1 MINLKKYLPII
12 IGSFIIL
19 GLITFSFI
27 YTYFIKDTIKP
38 APALLY
44 NAEGKLIDTYG
55 YPPSWKYLFGVDRFG
70 RDVFWMVIDG
80 AKYTLSI
87 AIVVGL
93 MRVIFGGLLGTF
105 FGFMNQRLLKIIEPI
120 LNAFRFVPA
129 VIIIFPF
136 FEKLNYVPEAA
147 KEKTIALQ
155 ISLLII
161 ISIPVLMN
169 SIGDEV
175 RAFLKN
181 DFITSSRIIG
191 ARNGWIRRKHV
202 IPYLRSRILLLF
214 VQQTIQTL
222 FLLTQL
228 GVFKLFIGGV
238 KVLYLDIGVDR
249 PMSEANEWSAMI
261 GANYIEL
268 SIDSWVIIG
277 PSIAF
282 VVSIFAFNLIK
293 LGIERLIENQTGQ
306 KKKQLITNEG
316 SYQGFNDF
324 DFVKKEKLNE
334 VSSIVDEESKS
345 SGKLLTRL

>member
-1 MINLKKYLPII
+1 MIKNRKYLPII

-27 YTYFIKDTIKP
+27 YTYFIKDTLKP
-38 APALLY
+38 PPALLY
-44 NAEGKLIDTYG
+44 NAEGKLIDSYG
-55 YPPSWKYLFGVDRFG
+55 YPPSLKYLFGVDRYG

-93 MRVIFGGLLGTF
+93 IRVIFGGLLGAF

-136 FEKLNYVPEAA
+136 FEKLNDVPEAA
-147 KEKTIALQ
+147 KEKTIAIQL
-155 ISLLII
+155 SLLII

-169 SIGDEV
+169 SIGEEV
-175 RAFLKN
+175 RDFLKN

-238 KVLYLDIGVDR
+238 KVLSLDINVDR
-249 PMSEANEWSAMI
+249 PMSKANEWSAMI

-268 SIDSWVIIG
+268 SIDPWVIVG

-282 VVSIFAFNLIK
+282 IISIFAFNLMK
-293 LGIERLIENQTGQ
+293 LGIERLMDNQTIH
-306 KKKQLITNEG
+306 KKKQLMKNESLYPG
-316 SYQGFNDF
+316 LNDF
-324 DFVKKEKLNE
+324 DFVNKEKFNE
-334 VSSIVDEESKS
+334 ASRKVEDEPKS
-345 SGKLLTRL
+345 SGQLATR

>member
-1 MINLKKYLPII
+1 MIKNRKYLPII

-44 NAEGKLIDTYG
+44 NAEGKLVDTYG
-55 YPPSWKYLFGVDRFG
+55 YPPSSKYLFGVDRFG

-93 MRVIFGGLLGTF
+93 MRVIFGSLLGTF

-136 FEKLNYVPEAA
+136 FVKLNDVPEAA
-147 KEKTIALQ
+147 KEKTIAIQ
-155 ISLLII
+155 ITLLII
-161 ISIPVLMN
+161 ISIPILMN
-169 SIGDEV
+169 SIGEEV
-175 RAFLKN
+175 RDFLKN
-181 DFITSSRIIG
+181 DFITSSRVIG

-238 KVLYLDIGVDR
+238 KVLYLDLGVDR
-249 PMSEANEWSAMI
+249 PMSQANEWSAMI

-282 VVSIFAFNLIK
+282 IVSIFAFNLIK
-293 LGIERLIENQTGQ
+293 LGIERLMENQTVQ
-306 KKKQLITNEG
+306 KKKKPLRNENLYPG
-316 SYQGFNDF
+316 LNDF
-324 DFVKKEKLNE
+324 DFVNKENLDE
-334 VSSIVDEESKS
+334 VNRILEEEPKTN
-345 SGKLLTRL
+345 GQLLTR

>member
-1 MINLKKYLPII
+1 MIKNKKYLPII
-12 IGSFIIL
+12 IGSVILL

-44 NAEGKLIDTYG
+44 NAEGKLVDTYG

-105 FGFMNQRLLKIIEPI
+105 FGFMNQRFLKIIEPI

-136 FEKLNYVPEAA
+136 FERLNDVSEAA
-147 KEKTIALQ
+147 REKTIAIQ

-169 SIGDEV
+169 SIGEEV
-175 RAFLKN
+175 RDFLKN
-181 DFITSSRIIG
+181 DFITSSRVIG
-191 ARNGWIRRKHV
+191 ARNSWIRRKHV

-238 KVLYLDIGVDR
+238 KVLYLDLGVDR
-249 PMSEANEWSAMI
+249 PMSQANEWSAMI

-282 VVSIFAFNLIK
+282 IVSIFAFNLIK
-293 LGIERLIENQTGQ
+293 LGIERLIENQTGV
-306 KKKQLITNEG
+306 KKKQPMKNEG
-316 SYQGFNDF
+316 LFHGLNDF
-324 DFVKKEKLNE
+324 DFVNKEELSE
-334 VSSIVDEESKS
+334 VSRIVENEPKS
-345 SGKLLTRL
+345 SGQLVTR

>member
-1 MINLKKYLPII
+1 MIKIRKYFPII

-93 MRVIFGGLLGTF
+93 MRVIFGGLLGAF

-136 FEKLNYVPEAA
+136 FEKLNDVPEAV
-147 KEKTIALQ
+147 KEKTIAIQ

-161 ISIPVLMN
+161 ISIPVLIN
-169 SIGDEV
+169 SIGEEV
-175 RAFLKN
+175 RDFLKN
-181 DFITSSRIIG
+181 DFITSSRVIG

-238 KVLYLDIGVDR
+238 KVLYLDLGIDR
-249 PMSEANEWSAMI
+249 QMSQANEWSAMI

-268 SIDSWVIIG
+268 SIDSWVIVG

-282 VVSIFAFNLIK
+282 IVSIFAFNLIK
-293 LGIERLIENQTGQ
+293 LGIERLMENQTGQ
-306 KKKQLITNEG
+306 KKKQPINNEVLYHG
-316 SYQGFNDF
+316 LNDF
-324 DFVKKEKLNE
+324 DFVNKEKLNE
-334 VSSIVDEESKS
+334 VSRIVDNEPKS
-345 SGKLLTRL
+345 NGQLVTR

>member
-1 MINLKKYLPII
+1 MIKIRKYFPII

-93 MRVIFGGLLGTF
+93 MRVIFGGLLGAF

-136 FEKLNYVPEAA
+136 FEKLNDVPEAV
-147 KEKTIALQ
+147 KEKTIAIQ

-161 ISIPVLMN
+161 ISIPVLIN
-169 SIGDEV
+169 SIGEEV
-175 RAFLKN
+175 RDFLKN
-181 DFITSSRIIG
+181 DFITSSRVIG

-238 KVLYLDIGVDR
+238 KVLYLDLGIDR
-249 PMSEANEWSAMI
+249 PMSQANEWSAMI

-268 SIDSWVIIG
+268 SIDSWVIVG

-282 VVSIFAFNLIK
+282 IVSIFAFNLIK
-293 LGIERLIENQTGQ
+293 LGIERLMENQTGQ
-306 KKKQLITNEG
+306 KKKQPINNEVLYHG
-316 SYQGFNDF
+316 LNDF
-324 DFVKKEKLNE
+324 DFVNKEKLNE
-334 VSSIVDEESKS
+334 VSRIVDNEPKS
-345 SGKLLTRL
+345 NGQLVTR

>member
-1 MINLKKYLPII
+1 MIKIKKYLPII

-44 NAEGKLIDTYG
+44 NAEGKLVDTYG
-55 YPPSWKYLFGVDRFG
+55 YPPSWKYLLGVDRFG

-87 AIVVGL
+87 AIVVGF
-93 MRVIFGGLLGTF
+93 MRVIFGGLLGAF

-120 LNAFRFVPA
+120 LNAFRYVPA

-136 FEKLNYVPEAA
+136 FEKLNDVPEAV
-147 KEKTIALQ
+147 KEKTIAIQ

-169 SIGDEV
+169 SISEEV
-175 RAFLKN
+175 RDFLKN
-181 DFITSSRIIG
+181 DFITSSKVIG

-238 KVLYLDIGVDR
+238 KVLYLDLGVDR
-249 PMSEANEWSAMI
+249 PMSQANEWSAMI

-282 VVSIFAFNLIK
+282 IVSIFAFNLIK
-293 LGIERLIENQTGQ
+293 LGIERLMENQTGQ
-306 KKKQLITNEG
+306 KKKQPINNEG
-316 SYQGFNDF
+316 LYNGLNDF
-324 DFVKKEKLNE
+324 DFVNKEKLNE
-334 VSSIVDEESKS
+334 VSRIVDNEPKS
-345 SGKLLTRL
+345 SRQLVTR

>member
-1 MINLKKYLPII
+1 MIKNRKYLPII

-44 NAEGKLIDTYG
+44 NAEGKLVDTYG
-55 YPPSWKYLFGVDRFG
+55 YPPSSKYLFGVDRFG

-93 MRVIFGGLLGTF
+93 MRVIFGSLLGTF

-136 FEKLNYVPEAA
+136 FVKLNDVPEAA
-147 KEKTIALQ
+147 KEKTIAIQ
-155 ISLLII
+155 ITLLII
-161 ISIPVLMN
+161 ISIPILMN
-169 SIGDEV
+169 SIGEEV
-175 RAFLKN
+175 RDFLKN
-181 DFITSSRIIG
+181 DFITSSRVIG

-214 VQQTIQTL
+214 VQQTIHTL

-238 KVLYLDIGVDR
+238 KVLYLDLGVDR
-249 PMSEANEWSAMI
+249 PMSQANEWSAMI

-282 VVSIFAFNLIK
+282 IVSIFAFNLIK
-293 LGIERLIENQTGQ
+293 LGIERLMENQTVQ
-306 KKKQLITNEG
+306 KKKKPLRNENLYPG
-316 SYQGFNDF
+316 LNDF
-324 DFVKKEKLNE
+324 DFVNKENLDE
-334 VSSIVDEESKS
+334 VNRILEEEPKTN
-345 SGKLLTRL
+345 GQLLTR

>member
-1 MINLKKYLPII
+1 MIKIRKYFPII

-44 NAEGKLIDTYG
+44 NAEGKLVDTYG

-136 FEKLNYVPEAA
+136 FEKLNDVPEAV
-147 KEKTIALQ
+147 KEKTIAIQ

-169 SIGDEV
+169 SIGEEV
-175 RAFLKN
+175 RDFLKN
-181 DFITSSRIIG
+181 DFITSSRVIG

-238 KVLYLDIGVDR
+238 KVLYLDLGIDR
-249 PMSEANEWSAMI
+249 PMSQANEWSAMI

-268 SIDSWVIIG
+268 SIDSWVIVG

-282 VVSIFAFNLIK
+282 IVSIFAFNLIK
-293 LGIERLIENQTGQ
+293 LGIERLMENQTGQ
-306 KKKQLITNEG
+306 KKKQPINNEVLYHG
-316 SYQGFNDF
+316 LNDF
-324 DFVKKEKLNE
+324 DFVNKEKLNE
-334 VSSIVDEESKS
+334 VSRIVDNEPKS
-345 SGKLLTRL
+345 NGQLVTR

>member
-1 MINLKKYLPII
+1 MIKIRKYLPII

-38 APALLY
+38 APSLLY

-105 FGFMNQRLLKIIEPI
+105 FGFMNQRLLKVIEPI

-136 FEKLNYVPEAA
+136 FERLNDVPEAA
-147 KEKTIALQ
+147 KEKTIAIQ

-169 SIGDEV
+169 SIGEEV
-175 RAFLKN
+175 RDFLKN

-238 KVLYLDIGVDR
+238 KVLYLDINVDR
-249 PMSEANEWSAMI
+249 PMSQANEWSGMI
-261 GANYIEL
+261 GANYIEI

-282 VVSIFAFNLIK
+282 IVSIFAFNLIK
-293 LGIERLIENQTGQ
+293 LGIERLMENQTGY
-306 KKKQLITNEG
+306 KKKQPLKKEG
-316 SYQGFNDF
+316 LYHGLNDF
-324 DFVKKEKLNE
+324 DFVNKEKLNE
-334 VSSIVDEESKS
+334 VSRIVEDEPKS
-345 SGKLLTRL
+345 SGQLVSR

>member
-1 MINLKKYLPII
+1 MIKIRKYCPII

-136 FEKLNYVPEAA
+136 FEKLNDVPEAV
-147 KEKTIALQ
+147 KEKTIAIQ

-169 SIGDEV
+169 SIGEEV
-175 RAFLKN
+175 RDFLKN
-181 DFITSSRIIG
+181 DFITSSRVIG

-238 KVLYLDIGVDR
+238 KVLYLDLGIDR
-249 PMSEANEWSAMI
+249 PMSQANEWSAMI

-268 SIDSWVIIG
+268 SIDSWVIVG

-282 VVSIFAFNLIK
+282 IVSIFAFNLIK
-293 LGIERLIENQTGQ
+293 LGIERLMENQTGQ
-306 KKKQLITNEG
+306 KKKQPINNEVLYHG
-316 SYQGFNDF
+316 LNDF
-324 DFVKKEKLNE
+324 DFVNKEKLNE
-334 VSSIVDEESKS
+334 VSRIVEDEPKS
-345 SGKLLTRL
+345 SGQLVTR